1 LEGIA
6 VKDNINILKNLSNEE
21 KKIFNSLQKNGPITK
36 SEISMLTDI
45 KLTTLNY
52 TMEPLEKNRIIVRKS
67 IGESTGGRKP
77 VLYDVNLSEFYV
89 IGIDLSRV
97 YTEVIITNLKMK
109 ILFKEMFYMDTSCS
123 PEETV
128 RRIDEIINKARINF
142 SLSYLNLVGIGLGT
156 VGPLDIKNGIMISPI
171 NFSAPGWSNVPI
183 KEMLEKKLKSP
194 IIIENGVNAA
204 VIGEYFY
211 GIGRGVENIAYLNC
225 GIGIRTGTVLSGNL
239 IRTINDEEDALGHMI
254 VDIDGEQ
261 CKCGNLGCIESY
273 SSINA
278 IIKKFSSEVKKGRS
292 TIINKQWENI
302 EYKDICIAAESN
314 DNLSKEILINAALI
328 LGTGIVN
335 YINLLNPGLV
345 ILSGPLIINSKL
357 FYNEC
362 IKIVLKKLHPD
373 RRKKIIFSRGGF
385 FKENAISIGAVAL
398 VIEDI

>member
-1 LEGIA
+1 MN
-6 VKDNINILKNLSNEE
+6 DNINILKNLSQDE

-36 SEISMLTDI
+36 SKISILTGI

-52 TMEPLEKNRIIVRKS
+52 TMEPLEKSRIIVQKS

-77 VLYDVNLSEFYV
+77 VLYDVNLAKYYI

-97 YTEVIITNLKMK
+97 YTEVIVTDLKMK
-109 ILFKEMFYMDTSCS
+109 ILYKEMFYMDNSCS

-128 RRIDEIINKARINF
+128 RKIDEIINKAYLN
-142 SLSYLNLVGIGLGT
+142 SELSYMKLVGIGLGT

-171 NFSAPGWSNVPI
+171 NFKTLGWSNVPI
-183 KEMLEKKLKSP
+183 KAMLEKKLKCP

-204 VIGEYFY
+204 LIGEYFY
-211 GIGRGVENIAYLNC
+211 GIGKGIENIAYLNC

-254 VDIDGEQ
+254 VDIAGEQ
-261 CKCGNLGCIESY
+261 CKCGNVGCIECY

-278 IIKKFSSEVKKGRS
+278 IIKKFSLEVKKGRY
-292 TIINKQWENI
+292 TIIDKKWENI
-302 EYKDICIAAESN
+302 EYEDICIAAERN
-314 DNLSKEILINAALI
+314 DDLSKEIITNAALV

-362 IKIVLKKLHPD
+362 VKSVLKKLYPD
-373 RRKKIIFSRGGF
+373 RRKRIIFSRGGY

>member
-1 LEGIA
+1 M
-6 VKDNINILKNLSNEE
+6 KDNLNILKNLSNEE
-21 KKIFNSLQKNGPITK
+21 KKIFYSLQKHGPISK
-36 SEISMLTDI
+36 SEISILSNI

-52 TMEPLEKNRIIVRKS
+52 TIEPLVKHGIIVQKC

-77 VLYDVNLSEFYV
+77 ILYDVNLREFYI

-97 YTEVIITNLKMK
+97 YTQVIITNLKME
-109 ILFKEMFYMDTSCS
+109 ILYKEMFYMDAFCS
-123 PEETV
+123 PDETV
-128 RRIDEIINKARINF
+128 RRIDEIVNKAYVNL
-142 SLSYLNLVGIGLGT
+142 SLNYTKLVGIGLGT

-183 KEMLEKKLKSP
+183 RSMLESKLKCP
-194 IIIENGVNAA
+194 IVFENGVNAA
-204 VIGEYFY
+204 VTGEYFY
-211 GIGRGVENIAYLNC
+211 GVGKGIENIAYLNL
-225 GIGIRTGTVLSGNL
+225 GIGIRTGTVLSGKL
-239 IRTINDEEDALGHMI
+239 IKTINDEEDALGHMI
-254 VDIDGEQ
+254 VDINGEQ

-278 IIKKFSSEVKKGRS
+278 IIKKFSSEVKKGRF
-292 TIINKQWENI
+292 TIIRKALQDI
-302 EYKDICIAAESN
+302 GYRDICIAADKN
-314 DNLSKEILINAALI
+314 DTLAKEIIRNSALI
-328 LGTGIVN
+328 LGTGLVN

-357 FYNEC
+357 FYDEC
-362 IKIVLKKLHPD
+362 INIVFKKLHPD

>member
-1 LEGIA
+1 M
-6 VKDNINILKNLSNEE
+6 KDNINILKNLSNEE

-77 VLYDVNLSEFYV
+77 VLYDVNLSEFYI

-109 ILFKEMFYMDTSCS
+109 ILSKEMFYMDTSCS

>member
-1 LEGIA
+1 M
-6 VKDNINILKNLSNEE
+6 KDKINILKNLSNEE
-21 KKIFNSLQKNGPITK
+21 KRIFNSLQKYGPITK
-36 SEISMLTDI
+36 SEISILTGI

-52 TMEPLEKNRIIVRKS
+52 TMEPLEKSRIIVRKA
-67 IGESTGGRKP
+67 IGESSGGRKP
-77 VLYDVNLSEFYV
+77 VLYDVNLSEFYI

-109 ILFKEMFYMDTSCS
+109 ILYKEMFYMDTSCS

-128 RRIDEIINKARINF
+128 RKIDEIIKKAYLNLR
-142 SLSYLNLVGIGLGT
+142 LSYMNLVGIGLGT
-156 VGPLDIKNGIMISPI
+156 VGPLDIKNGVMISPI
-171 NFSAPGWSNVPI
+171 NFSSPGWSNVSI
-183 KEMLEKKLKSP
+183 KEMLEKKLKYP

-211 GIGRGVENIAYLNC
+211 GIGKGVENIAYLNC
-225 GIGIRTGTVLSGNL
+225 GIGIRTGTVLSGKL

-254 VDIDGEQ
+254 VDINGEQ

-278 IIKKFSSEVKKGRS
+278 ILKKFSSEVKKGRY
-292 TIINKQWENI
+292 TIINKNLKDI
-302 EYKDICIAAESN
+302 EFKDICTAAERN
-314 DNLSKEILINAALI
+314 DELSKEIIINSALI

-362 IKIVLKKLHPD
+362 IRIVLKKLHPNR
-373 RRKKIIFSRGGF
+373 RRKIVFNRGGY

-398 VIEDI
+398 VIEDIMN

>member
-1 LEGIA
+1 
-6 VKDNINILKNLSNEE
+6 VKDNLNILKNLSNEE
-21 KKIFNSLQKNGPITK
+21 KKIFYSLQKHGPISK
-36 SEISMLTDI
+36 SEISILSNI

-52 TMEPLEKNRIIVRKS
+52 TIEPLVKHGIIVQKC

-77 VLYDVNLSEFYV
+77 ILYDVNLREFYI

-97 YTEVIITNLKMK
+97 YTQVIITNLKME
-109 ILFKEMFYMDTSCS
+109 ILYKEMFYMDAFCS
-123 PEETV
+123 PDETV
-128 RRIDEIINKARINF
+128 RRIDEIVNKAYVNL
-142 SLSYLNLVGIGLGT
+142 SLNYTKLVGIGLGT

-183 KEMLEKKLKSP
+183 RSMLESKLKCP
-194 IIIENGVNAA
+194 IVFENGVNAA
-204 VIGEYFY
+204 VTGEYFY
-211 GIGRGVENIAYLNC
+211 GVGKGIENIAYLNL
-225 GIGIRTGTVLSGNL
+225 GIGIRTGTVLSGKL
-239 IRTINDEEDALGHMI
+239 IKTINDEEDALGHMI
-254 VDIDGEQ
+254 VDINGEQ

-278 IIKKFSSEVKKGRS
+278 IIKKFSSEVKKGRF
-292 TIINKQWENI
+292 TIIRKALQDI
-302 EYKDICIAAESN
+302 GYRDICIAADKN
-314 DNLSKEILINAALI
+314 DTLAKEIIRNSALI
-328 LGTGIVN
+328 LGTGLVN

-357 FYNEC
+357 FYDEC
-362 IKIVLKKLHPD
+362 INIVFKKLHPD